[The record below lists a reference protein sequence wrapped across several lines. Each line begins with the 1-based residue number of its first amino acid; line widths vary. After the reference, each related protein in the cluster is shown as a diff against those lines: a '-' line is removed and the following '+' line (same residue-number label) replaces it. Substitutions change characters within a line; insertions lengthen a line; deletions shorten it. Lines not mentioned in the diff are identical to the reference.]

1 MITPKKGMAMMR
13 KKWISNR
20 YVDWNHIYNST
31 NNLNMSADVVVI
43 IVVIVAD
50 SIVIF
55 TPIFPDNLGDHV
67 TASLLNT
74 SKLSLVF

>member
-1 MITPKKGMAMMR
+1 
-13 KKWISNR
+13 
-20 YVDWNHIYNST
+20 
-31 NNLNMSADVVVI
+31 MSADVVVI

-67 TASLLNT
+67 TTSLLDT